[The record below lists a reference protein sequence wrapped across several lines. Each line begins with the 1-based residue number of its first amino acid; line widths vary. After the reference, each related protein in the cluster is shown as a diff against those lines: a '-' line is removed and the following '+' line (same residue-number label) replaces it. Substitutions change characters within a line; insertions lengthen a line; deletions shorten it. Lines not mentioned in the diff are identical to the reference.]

1 MIWLSAIR
9 SKFGQLLAAFVVFL
23 VAAFAIRRNGA
34 SDALREAQEK
44 DYENADSIRRNVERS
59 LDQRVRDYEGRG
71 FRDE

>member
-1 MIWLSAIR
+1 MIWFGLIR
-9 SKFGQLLAAFVVFL
+9 SKVAQWAAAFVVF
-23 VAAFAIRRNGA
+23 VAAVLAIRRSGA
-34 SDALREAQEK
+34 NDALREAKEE